1 MWKMTI
7 LGKMG
12 LKKIQWI
19 GEKYLSSEKSE
30 KIFRSKWF
38 KKTEKCVFLKI
49 YLFLAKI
56 MVKLGKMLFSLKFF
70 WKNERKNGIKNEV
83 FFLKGRVKK
92 IIKCEKCAILEK
104 MKFFG

>member
-1 MWKMTI
+1 MKFFLKGRVKKIIKCEKCTI

-12 LKKIQWI
+12 WKKAFFGKKIQWI

-30 KIFRSKWF
+30 KIFRRKWF

-83 FFLKGRVKK
+83 FFKRKG
-92 IIKCEKCAILEK
+92 
-104 MKFFG
+104 

>member
-1 MWKMTI
+1 M
-7 LGKMG
+7 GKMVWKKAFFG
-12 LKKIQWI
+12 KKIQWI

-30 KIFRSKWF
+30 KIFRRKWF